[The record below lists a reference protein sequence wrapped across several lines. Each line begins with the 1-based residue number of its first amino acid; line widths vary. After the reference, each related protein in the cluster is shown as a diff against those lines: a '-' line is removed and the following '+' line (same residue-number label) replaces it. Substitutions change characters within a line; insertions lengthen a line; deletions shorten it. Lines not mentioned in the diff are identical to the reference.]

1 MVNFGIKSF
10 LILYIRMEK
19 LFYRNIYSPVKYT
32 YTRIIHYKD
41 EKRVVAKCQKYVI
54 INDQNNNFLW
64 FYKLIILKTNLVIK

>member
-32 YTRIIHYKD
+32 YIIHYKD

-54 INDQNNNFLW
+54 INDQNIDFLC
-64 FYKLIILKTNLVIK
+64 T